1 MGDAEIL
8 AVKHLPFHM
17 IPQSPQRIEDRRKRP
32 AVVMVKQ
39 SGNIFK
45 EQIPRLPGFSQSGKF
60 KEQGPSGI
68 AKSFSSAS
76 DAECLTR
83 ESTAEQIEFR
93 EFSGVDCSC
102 V

>member
-1 MGDAEIL
+1 
-8 AVKHLPFHM
+8 M
-17 IPQSPQRIEDRRKRP
+17 ICVHNVPYALLHIRY
-32 AVVMVKQ
+32 
-39 SGNIFK
+39 IFK
-45 EQIPRLPGFSQSGKF
+45 EQIPRLPGFSQSGKL

-93 EFSGVDCSC
+93 EFSRVDCSC

>member
-1 MGDAEIL
+1 MLTTHNVPYAL
-8 AVKHLPFHM
+8 
-17 IPQSPQRIEDRRKRP
+17 QRIRH
-32 AVVMVKQ
+32 V
-39 SGNIFK
+39 FK
-45 EQIPRLPGFSQSGKF
+45 EQIPRLPGCSHSGQF